1 MVCIPVLVVIRGI
14 NPENTGRSGHRDPT
28 SKAGASPPRD
38 KSSPAVDIW
47 TQIPTGEETQDAL
60 VNVEDGWVQAF
71 SSIKIEDGREE
82 SLIGNSCIESGPG
95 HQQYQGS
102 GESEIVRCK
111 KRTKA
116 DSSAHGDEDT
126 SGVSGIAKKSK
137 KDKTGTG
144 NSE

>member
-1 MVCIPVLVVIRGI
+1 SVVL
-14 NPENTGRSGHRDPT
+14 NGRDEQELGNAIEAQVALVLKKIEWS
-28 SKAGASPPRD
+28 
-38 KSSPAVDIW
+38 
-47 TQIPTGEETQDAL
+47 EEQFNKIQKETELDSDLQLLQKFIKEDAL

-137 KDKTGTG
+137 KDKTETG